1 MIFASL
7 TMLCLLCAPTLAQSS
22 SPSAS
27 QYEPGACPPGSPG
40 SLCAQS
46 VADGADDFSEN
57 AGEGADAVNEAM
69 QEPEAEAMADPEASP
84 SADATAGS
92 VPPEGG
98 PASAEAGG
106 SGGITS
112 LPETGGAP
120 LAAQCSG
127 ILLATFGLI
136 ACRVATR

>member
-1 MIFASL
+1 M
-7 TMLCLLCAPTLAQSS
+7 
-22 SPSAS
+22 
-27 QYEPGACPPGSPG
+27 
-40 SLCAQS
+40 
-46 VADGADDFSEN
+46 ADGADDFSEN

-69 QEPEAEAMADPEASP
+69 QEPEAEAMSDPEASP

-92 VPPEGG
+92 VPREGG

-106 SGGITS
+106 SGGIKS
-112 LPETGGAP
+112 LPETDGAS
-120 LAAQCSG
+120 LAALGSG